1 MKRAIS
7 GWLFLLL
14 SLAGYAQAD
23 TYKIRNGLNDQPPC
37 VGGSWTRNNSLYI
50 CSGRVVLA
58 SGDILDSNQDITIKA
73 NGGFQLG
80 GSNVIGDSKNTI
92 ALVSDYGDITA
103 QGAANTFSA
112 SVTSSSGAINLAGST
127 VAGDVQST
135 SGAIA
140 ISASSSIAGNVTG
153 GGSGSFSNSSVG
165 GDTQI
170 GGSLTAS
177 GSTFSGN
184 LSTDWGTVNLTGGS
198 VGGNLLAGGNITT
211 NGSSVTGSLTSTNGS
226 VNLTGGTIGGLVR
239 SGCCVVATSNTNL
252 QNGARSD
259 SSGLSISGGSIQGD
273 FYSAGNAAVFAS
285 VTMTSGTVSGA
296 STVTFTGSTLGSTS
310 ASVTVTSVSGAVT
323 LNDTTA
329 YGSFTAPSYSTIYV
343 NGSSRVTGVC
353 LPGSTPANACQTVTT
368 PTCLADDFNRSA
380 LDPSNWAVTSRNGSF
395 GVPKI
400 VGNRLRLTDN
410 SGNVATG
417 ATLQRL
423 VPASANFVQVQ
434 FKYYAYGG
442 NGADGVAV
450 TFSDATQTPQPGGY
464 GGSLGYAQNGSI
476 SGFSGGWLAVALD
489 EYGNFSNPTE
499 GRVGGPGFRQDSVS
513 VRGSGSGTTGYRYLA
528 GTAANLS
535 PGIDISGGTAGPG
548 HTYRIT
554 LDNTVAGKAM
564 LKVERNTGA
573 GFTTLVSSF
582 DVLASSG
589 QAALPA
595 NFYLT
600 FTGST
605 GGSNNIH
612 ELDDL
617 QVCATRMDPV
627 GQQIDHYEFVHAGNA
642 LTCNPLSVEVRACL
656 NADCSLR
663 HTDPVSVTLSPSGW
677 EGGSSRTF
685 SGGTLV
691 DNLRVTTAQTV
702 TLGVSN
708 SSPPLKALSQTLC
721 KVGAAPLST
730 NCSVAFAD
738 SGFIFDVPTLLARKE
753 QTGIALQAVRKDNA
767 TQRCVPA
774 FGPAT
779 RTLQFWSDYVDPGT
793 GSMAVQVNDT
803 AVSGNAASPTNLSLT
818 FDSQAKTQ
826 LKVRYD
832 DAGLMQLNAR
842 FDGTGLESG
851 LVMTGTDQ
859 FVSMPYGLHIFI
871 PKQDSACSAATVDD
885 CAALSVE
892 GQRVAAGDNFQ
903 LSIRAVAWQADEDR
917 TAAALSDNPPT
928 PNFELASIGL
938 TGTLVA
944 PTPAEGG
951 VAGSFYRH
959 NADGSRT
966 VLASYDHVR
975 GASTDLTVSQGEVGI
990 FQLTATP
997 VAGSYHGQTV
1007 GGGTSALIGRFTP
1020 AYLGV
1025 TSSASLAPACGAF
1038 SYQGQ
1043 LIGFAGGQPQIAVT
1057 GFNRQGAVTR
1067 NYDRGAFWRLAPPQR
1082 QPYSLIAAGRPNLAA
1097 RLQSLGDAESLA
1109 IVDSGAADGRRAFD
1123 WRADGV
1129 RPADALRWQL
1139 PSPPAD
1145 EDLPLVLTAA
1155 GEHVRLRVEA
1165 SELTDLDGTCYGSGG
1180 ACQDFEHA
1188 FGGTELRL
1196 GRLRLDAASGPQNQA
1211 LDLPY
1216 WLESWQ
1222 SQGGSSVW
1230 GETLGDTC
1238 STPAALGQVVL
1249 SGFSGG
1255 LQASDFPTPPGSLEA
1270 PPVATPTPSGVVRLP
1285 APNKSGSVLAT
1296 LSGLNGASPALPW
1309 LWFDWNG
1316 DGTPEAASARATFG
1330 VQAVQR
1336 ALIFRR
1342 ELYRQ

>member
-1 MKRAIS
+1 MCRILLSVLMLGWVVSAWADLGINADNFPNGIQSHTNNGKITFGWNGVLETDNQQVRAGSIVQNLSQPTPTCGASGFCQAIS
-7 GWLFLLL
+7 PAAPKQD
-14 SLAGYAQAD
+14 AGSF
-23 TYKIRNGLNDQPPC
+23 R
-37 VGGSWTRNNSLYI
+37 S
-50 CSGRVVLA
+50 A
-58 SGDILDSNQDITIKA
+58 SGSPPSVNVGYRGSAAVNA
-73 NGGFQLG
+73 NGSNEYKNWDVGQEATLTINGNGETFLIDKLDLAYRATLVLG
-80 GSNVIGDSKNTI
+80 GGDYWIDEIKFSGSEVKIIIPAGETVRIFAKKSFSVSFKSIINYRDAATPGLPEQLFIYAYDDVTVDNQSLIPGYIYSRKKVTIGNAATWKG
-92 ALVSDYGDITA
+92 AITA
-103 QGAANTFSA
+103 DD
-112 SVTSSSGAINLAGST
+112 VTLESSGARVI
-127 VAGDVQST
+127 
-135 SGAIA
+135 
-140 ISASSSIAGNVTG
+140 
-153 GGSGSFSNSSVG
+153 
-165 GDTQI
+165 
-170 GGSLTAS
+170 
-177 GSTFSGN
+177 
-184 LSTDWGTVNLTGGS
+184 
-198 VGGNLLAGGNITT
+198 
-211 NGSSVTGSLTSTNGS
+211 
-226 VNLTGGTIGGLVR
+226 
-239 SGCCVVATSNTNL
+239 
-252 QNGARSD
+252 
-259 SSGLSISGGSIQGD
+259 
-273 FYSAGNAAVFAS
+273 YAVPPEPP
-285 VTMTSGTVSGA
+285 
-296 STVTFTGSTLGSTS
+296 
-310 ASVTVTSVSGAVT
+310 
-323 LNDTTA
+323 
-329 YGSFTAPSYSTIYV
+329 AP
-343 NGSSRVTGVC
+343 
-353 LPGSTPANACQTVTT
+353 Q
-368 PTCLADDFNRSA
+368 TCLGDDFNRLA
-380 LDPSNWAVTSRNGSF
+380 LGSSDWAVTSRNGSF

-400 VGNRLRLTDN
+400 VGNRLRLTNN

-423 VPASANFVQVQ
+423 VPASANFVQVE

-779 RTLQFWSDYVDPGT
+779 RTLQFSSGHVDPGS
-793 GSMAVQVNDT
+793 GSMRPWINDT
-803 AVSGNAASPTNLSLT
+803 EILASPTALPLV
-818 FDSQAKTQ
+818 FDNQATAW

-859 FVSMPYGLHIFI
+859 FVSMPYGLHMFI
-871 PKQDSACSAATVDD
+871 PEQDSACSTATVGNDD
-885 CAALSVE
+885 CAALRVK
-892 GQRVAAGDNFQ
+892 GQRVAAGDDFP
-903 LSIRAVAWQADEDR
+903 LSIRAVAWQADGEAL
-917 TAAALSDNPPT
+917 TAAALSDNEAT

>member
-1 MKRAIS
+1 MCRILLSVLMLGWVVSAWADLGINADNFPNGIQSHTNNGKVTFGWNGVLETDNQQVRAGSIVQNLSQATPTCGASGFCQAIS
-7 GWLFLLL
+7 PAAPKQD
-14 SLAGYAQAD
+14 AGGF
-23 TYKIRNGLNDQPPC
+23 RNVSGSPPSVN
-37 VGGSWTRNNSLYI
+37 VGYRGSATVN
-50 CSGRVVLA
+50 
-58 SGDILDSNQDITIKA
+58 A
-73 NGGFQLG
+73 NGGNEYKKWDVGQEATLTINGNDETFLIDKLDLAYRATLVLG
-80 GSNVIGDSKNTI
+80 GGDYWIDEIKFSGTEVKIIIPAGETVRIFAKKSFSVSFKSIINYRDAATPGLPEQLFIYAYDDVSVDNQSLIPGYIYSQKKVTIGNAATWKGAITAD
-92 ALVSDYGDITA
+92 DITLE
-103 QGAANTFSA
+103 
-112 SVTSSSGAINLAGST
+112 SSGARVI
-127 VAGDVQST
+127 
-135 SGAIA
+135 
-140 ISASSSIAGNVTG
+140 
-153 GGSGSFSNSSVG
+153 
-165 GDTQI
+165 
-170 GGSLTAS
+170 
-177 GSTFSGN
+177 
-184 LSTDWGTVNLTGGS
+184 
-198 VGGNLLAGGNITT
+198 
-211 NGSSVTGSLTSTNGS
+211 
-226 VNLTGGTIGGLVR
+226 
-239 SGCCVVATSNTNL
+239 
-252 QNGARSD
+252 
-259 SSGLSISGGSIQGD
+259 
-273 FYSAGNAAVFAS
+273 YAAPPEPP
-285 VTMTSGTVSGA
+285 
-296 STVTFTGSTLGSTS
+296 
-310 ASVTVTSVSGAVT
+310 
-323 LNDTTA
+323 
-329 YGSFTAPSYSTIYV
+329 AP
-343 NGSSRVTGVC
+343 
-353 LPGSTPANACQTVTT
+353 Q
-368 PTCLADDFNRSA
+368 TCLADDFNRLA
-380 LDPSNWAVTSRNGSF
+380 LGSSDWAVTSRNGSF

-423 VPASANFVQVQ
+423 VPATANFVQVE

-499 GRVGGPGFRQDSVS
+499 GRVGGAGFRPDSVS

-535 PGIDISGGTAGPG
+535 PGIDFSGSGVGPG

-564 LKVERNTGA
+564 LKVERNTGS

-582 DVLASSG
+582 DVLASTG

-721 KVGAAPLST
+721 KVGTAPLST

-738 SGFIFDVPTLLARKE
+738 SGFVFDVPNLLAAKE
-753 QTGIALQAVRKDNA
+753 QTSIALQAVRKDNA
-767 TQRCVPA
+767 SLKCVPA
-774 FGPAT
+774 FASGS
-779 RTLQFWSDYVDPGT
+779 RTLQFWSDYVDPAT
-793 GSMAVQVNDT
+793 GSMPVRVNDT

-818 FDSQAKTQ
+818 FDSQATTQ

-842 FDGTGLESG
+842 FAGTGLESG
-851 LVMTGTDQ
+851 LVMSGTDQ
-859 FVSMPYGLHIFI
+859 FVGRPYGLHISS
-871 PKQDSACSAATVDD
+871 PSDGSCTAATP
-885 CAALSVE
+885 E
-892 GQRVAAGDNFQ
+892 GCGVLRVAGDSFP
-903 LSIRAVAWQADEDR
+903 LSIRAVAWQADGEALSEAALRDNPTTPNFR
-917 TAAALSDNPPT
+917 LSGIALGSGLLAPTAAA
-928 PNFELASIGL
+928 
-938 TGTLVA
+938 
-944 PTPAEGG
+944 GG
-951 VAGSFYRH
+951 VPGNFYSH
-959 NADGSRT
+959 DASTGSRS
-966 VLASYDHVR
+966 VLGSYDHAL
-975 GASTDLTVSQGEVGI
+975 GASTSLALSQSEVGI

-1007 GGGTSALIGRFTP
+1007 SGGASALIGRFVP
-1020 AYLGV
+1020 ARLGV
-1025 TSSASLAPACGAF
+1025 TSTASLTPACGAF

-1043 LIGFAGGQPQIAVT
+1043 PIGFAGGQPGIQVT
-1057 GFNRQGAVTR
+1057 GYNRQGEVTR
-1067 NYDRGAFWRLAPPQR
+1067 NYDRGDFWRLPAPQR
-1082 QPYSLIAAGRPNLAA
+1082 APYSLMATGRPNLSA
-1097 RLQSLGDAESLA
+1097 RLQSLGDARSLA
-1109 IVDSGAADGRRAFD
+1109 VADSGSADGRRAFD
-1123 WRADGV
+1123 WRADSSSA
-1129 RPADALRWQL
+1129 RLADALQWQL
-1139 PSPPAD
+1139 PAPPSD
-1145 EDLPLVLTAA
+1145 QDLPLVLSAA
-1155 GEHVRLRVEA
+1155 GEHVALRLTA
-1165 SELTDLDGTCYGSGG
+1165 GELSDADGICYRGSDGSAA

-1196 GRLRLDAASGPQNQA
+1196 GRLRIDAAEGPQDQT

-1230 GETLGDTC
+1230 GGTLGDSC
-1238 STPAALGQVVL
+1238 SLPLLGNVTLGAA
-1249 SGFSGG
+1249 SFTGG
-1255 LQASDFPTPPGSLEA
+1255 LQASDFPAPPGTLEA
-1270 PPVATPTPSGVVRLP
+1270 APATTPTPSGVMRLA
-1285 APNKSGSVLAT
+1285 APNKPGSVLAS
-1296 LSGLNGASPALPW
+1296 LSGLNGATPALPW
-1309 LWFDWNG
+1309 LLFDWNG
-1316 DGTPEAASARATFG
+1316 DGTPEAAAGRATFG
-1330 VQAVQR
+1330 VLPVQR

>member
-1 MKRAIS
+1 MQRAML
-7 GWLFLLL
+7 GWLILLFLLV
-14 SLAGYAQAD
+14 GRAQAE
-23 TYKIRNGLNDQPPC
+23 TYTIKNNLNDMPPC
-37 VGGSWTRNNSLYI
+37 INGTWEHPSGSRLYT
-50 CSGRVVLA
+50 CTGRVLLA
-58 SGDILDSNQDITIKA
+58 SGDILDSNQDITLKA
-73 NGGFQLG
+73 NNGFLLS
-80 GSNVIGDSKNTI
+80 GSNSIGSSQKTI
-92 ALVSDYGDITA
+92 ALVSDYGDITVL
-103 QGAANTFSA
+103 GNGNTFSS
-112 SVTSSSGAINLAGST
+112 SVTSSSGAINLSGST

-135 SGAIA
+135 SGAIT

-177 GSTFSGN
+177 GSTFIGN

-273 FYSAGNAAVFAS
+273 FYSAGNAAVFES

-353 LPGSTPANACQTVTT
+353 LPGSTPTNACQTVTT

-423 VPASANFVQVQ
+423 VPASANFVQVE

-489 EYGNFSNPTE
+489 EYGNFANPTE

-535 PGIDISGGTAGPG
+535 PGIDFSGNGVGPG
-548 HTYRIT
+548 DTYRIT

-779 RTLQFWSDYVDPGT
+779 RTLQFSSGHVDPGS
-793 GSMAVQVNDT
+793 GSMRPWINDT
-803 AVSGNAASPTNLSLT
+803 EILASPTALPLV
-818 FDSQAKTQ
+818 FDNQATAW

-859 FVSMPYGLHIFI
+859 FVSKPYGLHVST
-871 PKQDSACSAATVDD
+871 PADASCTAAGVAGCS
-885 CAALSVE
+885 LL
-892 GQRVAAGDNFQ
+892 RAAGDGFP
-903 LSIRAVAWQADEDR
+903 LSIRAVAWQADGEAL
-917 TAAALSDNPPT
+917 TAAALSDNEAT

-1109 IVDSGAADGRRAFD
+1109 IVDSSAADGRRAFD

-1139 PSPPAD
+1139 PSPPSD

-1155 GEHVRLRVEA
+1155 GEHVRLGVEA
-1165 SELTDLDGTCYGSGG
+1165 SELRDLDLICYRGSGG
-1180 ACQDFEHA
+1180 SAAACQDFEHA

>member
-14 SLAGYAQAD
+14 LLAGRAQAD
-23 TYKIRNGLNDQPPC
+23 TYNIRPGLNDQPPC
-37 VGGSWTRNNSLYI
+37 VGGSWTRNGNIYT

-58 SGDILDSNQDITIKA
+58 DDDRIRANSDISLIA
-73 NGGFQLG
+73 LNGFLLNGNN
-80 GSNVIGDSKNTI
+80 SIGTSDNTI
-92 ALVSDYGDITA
+92 ALISNYGDITVL
-103 QGAANTFSA
+103 GSGNTFSS

-239 SGCCVVATSNTNL
+239 SGCCVVATTNTNL

-296 STVTFTGSTLGSTS
+296 STVTFTESTLGSTS

-329 YGSFTAPSYSTIYV
+329 YGSFTAPSYSTVYV

-368 PTCLADDFNRSA
+368 PTCLGDDFNRLA
-380 LDPSNWAVTSRNGSF
+380 LGSSDWAVTSRNGSF

-423 VPASANFVQVQ
+423 VPASANFVQVE

-573 GFTTLVSSF
+573 GFTTLVPSF

-779 RTLQFWSDYVDPGT
+779 RTLQFSSGHVDPGS
-793 GSMAVQVNDT
+793 GSMRPWINDT
-803 AVSGNAASPTNLSLT
+803 EILASPTALPLV
-818 FDSQAKTQ
+818 FDNQATAW

-859 FVSMPYGLHIFI
+859 FVSKPYGLHIFI

-903 LSIRAVAWQADEDR
+903 LSIRAVAWQADGEAL
-917 TAAALSDNPPT
+917 TAAALSDNEET

-1139 PSPPAD
+1139 PSPPSD

-1155 GEHVRLRVEA
+1155 GEHVRLRIGA